1 MKNRYSKKIA
11 SFMKTAYNYT
21 LGLLV
26 NPILRVDWGRVK
38 VSVYLRY
45 LAMILLIANMLLTK
59 AGCNPIPLTEN
70 DLYELTTDILTA
82 VMFLVNTYKNNST
95 SKEAIEAD
103 RILKELRLQ
112 SKAVQEAQETE

>member
-1 MKNRYSKKIA
+1 MKSRYSKKLV
-11 SFMKTAYNYT
+11 SFIKSTYNHT

-26 NPILRVDWGRVK
+26 NPILQVDWSRVK
-38 VSVYLRY
+38 LSVYLRY

-70 DLYELTTDILTA
+70 DLYEIVMDILTA

-103 RILKELRLQ
+103 RILHELRLQ
-112 SKAVQEAQETE
+112 SKAVEEMRETE